1 MEDHVTDPQIISI
14 LWAAARH
21 PSPLQTSWQLLNR
34 FLDIR
39 VYLLPL
45 LIQPQMT
52 LTALIPQVSVTIH
65 VPPAKNMGQGFEVR
79 VSQKLRLQDIIL
91 YVVEGR
97 YLSSPLNVASEIP
110 VLDFIRCLLSGE
122 VALGKS

>member
-1 MEDHVTDPQIISI
+1 
-14 LWAAARH
+14 
-21 PSPLQTSWQLLNR
+21 
-34 FLDIR
+34 
-39 VYLLPL
+39 
-45 LIQPQMT
+45 MT